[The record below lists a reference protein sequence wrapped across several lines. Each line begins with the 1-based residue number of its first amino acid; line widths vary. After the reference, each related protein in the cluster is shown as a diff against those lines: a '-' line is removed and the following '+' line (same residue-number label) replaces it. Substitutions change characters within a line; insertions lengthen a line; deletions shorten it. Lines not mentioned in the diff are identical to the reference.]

1 MDINRSTIIGALLGL
16 AIGLGIGVFFLS
28 SGTETAVLKGE
39 GGSGI
44 SKEDGGETV
53 RWKMASSLASTLP
66 VAGTGG
72 KYVEE
77 RVRVLS
83 EGKIELKFYD
93 PNSLVPPLEVFD
105 SVSAGSVN
113 AGWTNPGFWAG
124 KVPALQFFASVPF
137 GARAGET

>member
-28 SGTETAVLKGE
+28 SGTETAVLEGE
-39 GGSGI
+39 GGSGT
-44 SKEDGGETV
+44 SKADGGETV

-105 SVSAGSVN
+105 
-113 AGWTNPGFWAG
+113 
-124 KVPALQFFASVPF
+124 
-137 GARAGET
+137 ARICSTPW